1 MDKPLA
7 NTGQF
12 ITLLVHA
19 NSSTLP
25 IAQLQAINGNSL
37 VLTGSQHESAT
48 AIADKAFNLIIVDMS
63 LDGLSLVTLAKSP
76 NCINCNTPI
85 IALLNNV
92 VDSDHKKQ
100 LIAAGFDDCLI
111 KPLTDSKLNELF
123 RLWRENVGLDKL
135 FESIQTLSNQLR
147 ENKAVILT
155 LYKKL
160 FEELPQQINQTG
172 FALNLRDY
180 QVALEVTHSINSSAK
195 ICYLRYIEKSAMA
208 LENCLTQKRYD
219 LAEDYFLMLQRSTEV
234 LLKHRQTILDHLKT

>member
-7 NTGQF
+7 DTGQF

-92 VDSDHKKQ
+92 VDSDQKKQ
-100 LIAAGFDDCLI
+100 LIAEHMKISKADSAKFWSMYDVYETSRKAIGKKRAANIEAYAKSYDNLTNEKAGTLI
-111 KPLTDSKLNELF
+111 NTSFAVYNDFGKLWKDTYTKMAKAISPVTAGKFIQVEMYLENLVRNELADEIP
-123 RLWRENVGLDKL
+123 LIGE
-135 FESIQTLSNQLR
+135 FEP
-147 ENKAVILT
+147 
-155 LYKKL
+155 KK
-160 FEELPQQINQTG
+160 
-172 FALNLRDY
+172 
-180 QVALEVTHSINSSAK
+180 
-195 ICYLRYIEKSAMA
+195 
-208 LENCLTQKRYD
+208 
-219 LAEDYFLMLQRSTEV
+219 
-234 LLKHRQTILDHLKT
+234 